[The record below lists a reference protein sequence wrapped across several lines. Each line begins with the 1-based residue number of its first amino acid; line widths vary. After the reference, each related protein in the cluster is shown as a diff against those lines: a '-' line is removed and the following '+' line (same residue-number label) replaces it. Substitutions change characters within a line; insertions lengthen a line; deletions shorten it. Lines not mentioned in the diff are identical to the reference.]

1 MRAVE
6 PEAAV
11 VAHEIGDEQRR
22 RVGVAAIDLQHV
34 LGHALDA
41 RPAPRRAQQR
51 ERLIDEGRIRDEVRR
66 QRRRHGAPLY
76 HAVESVTRRE
86 GRFEGGE
93 GMLSEE
99 VIERFRRTGALLE
112 GHFVLTSG
120 LHSTQY
126 LQCALV
132 LQHPHEAEAFARA
145 VAARFGGESIE
156 TVAAP
161 AIGGIVIG
169 YEVARALGARS
180 IWTERESGRMTLRR
194 GFTVRPGESVLVVED
209 VITTGGST
217 RETIDALRE
226 AGARV
231 VAAAS
236 IIDRSGGRADVGL
249 PRVALATLDVPT
261 YAPDSCPAC
270 RRGEP
275 AIKPGSRKQ

>member
-1 MRAVE
+1 M
-6 PEAAV
+6 
-11 VAHEIGDEQRR
+11 H
-22 RVGVAAIDLQHV
+22 
-34 LGHALDA
+34 
-41 RPAPRRAQQR
+41 
-51 ERLIDEGRIRDEVRR
+51 
-66 QRRRHGAPLY
+66 
-76 HAVESVTRRE
+76 
-86 GRFEGGE
+86 
-93 GMLSEE
+93 SEE

-132 LQHPHEAEAFARA
+132 LQHPAEAEAFARA
-145 VAARFGGESIE
+145 IAARFAGESIE

-180 IWTERESGRMTLRR
+180 IWTEREEGRMTLRR
-194 GFTVRPGESVLVVED
+194 GFTVRAGESVLVVED

-226 AGARV
+226 AGART

-236 IIDRSGGRADVGL
+236 IIDRSNGRADVGL
-249 PRVALATLDVPT
+249 PRVALATLDVPSF
-261 YAPDSCPAC
+261 APASCPAC
-270 RRGEP
+270 LRGES
-275 AIKPGSRKQ
+275 AIKPGSRKKY